1 MWSLDCLGQPPAW
14 HQKDPAQLG
23 SCTPLL
29 SGLCWAAT
37 ICQAL
42 FTDAEGRD
50 GSCTIFLGGQVLHQA
65 WCTGVCGALVGDG
78 DGGLQEE
85 GSAWVQVLT
94 WAEWDWSAMIQGERR
109 QMKAQVT
116 VVQGVR
122 GLAGRV
128 SSWNFALGTIEPL
141 RDFKQGSKELRL
153 TIQLNHF
160 CFSVENRLQRGKAY
174 VEEWLGVFYTH
185 PGERQHC
192 PEQGLILENF
202 MTGYRW

>member
-1 MWSLDCLGQPPAW
+1 MVPGLSGTTSRLTSE
-14 HQKDPAQLG
+14 G
-23 SCTPLL
+23 SCTAGILHSSF

-65 WCTGVCGALVGDG
+65 SHAWCTGGCGALVGEG

-94 WAEWDWSAMIQGERR
+94 WAEWDWSAVIQGERR

-128 SSWNFALGTIEPL
+128 SSWNFALGTVEPL
-141 RDFKQGSKELRL
+141 RDFKQGSEELRL

-160 CFSVENRLQRGKAY
+160 CFSVENRLQRGKA
-174 VEEWLGVFYTH
+174 
-185 PGERQHC
+185 
-192 PEQGLILENF
+192 
-202 MTGYRW
+202 